1 MTLRDIDGDE
11 AAKSHISICSTH
23 SVRLSD
29 PFNDG
34 LLGGKIRKSAME
46 ELEDLLLDSNVPVT
60 GVDKGNHYKE
70 KNRERVLNRLC
81 RAVRITGRIIGLS
94 SVYLPQRRSLLPT
107 TSLCILQVC
116 NYTILLTESCYSLQQ
131 RADQQ

>member
-70 KNRERVLNRLC
+70 KNRERVLKQIMQGSKDYWSYHR
-81 RAVRITGRIIGLS
+81 VEFSIPSPTQ
-94 SVYLPQRRSLLPT
+94 VPT
-107 TSLCILQVC
+107 TYNKSMCPAGL
-116 NYTILLTESCYSLQQ
+116 
-131 RADQQ
+131 